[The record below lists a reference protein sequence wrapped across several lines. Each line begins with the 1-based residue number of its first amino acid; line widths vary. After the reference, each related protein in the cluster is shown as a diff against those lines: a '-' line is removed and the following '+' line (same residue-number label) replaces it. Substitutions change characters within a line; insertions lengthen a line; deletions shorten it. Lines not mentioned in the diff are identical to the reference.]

1 MNIKTLPVLLAAAMI
16 AASAAAQE
24 IKKRTRSEIEACFNK
39 SLNGE
44 AANFDNNRRIKAKNI
59 EKSAKTVWECW
70 RNAVNAFD
78 KEQLP
83 VATTNGERDTLY
95 WQMPTHP
102 EPDARMPFHYI
113 YKGEKPDAGYPLF
126 LYMHGSG
133 PKKSEW
139 ESGFRLCS
147 MFDDAPSAYFIPQIP
162 SERLYRWAVQP
173 QQLAWEKLL
182 RLAMLSGDINANR
195 IYIFGISEG
204 GYGSQRLA
212 SFYAD
217 YLAGAGP
224 MAGGEPLM
232 NAPAENLANTAFSL
246 RTGEKDYGFGRNF
259 MTYTAGKTLDSLQQL
274 HPGLYKH
281 NVELIPDKGHSIDY
295 RPTTPWLAQFTR
307 TPHPTYF
314 YWEDYDMYGR
324 HRKGFYN
331 IRVNETS
338 RNSDEER
345 TCYEMNIK
353 GNTIFLTVKNVK
365 YRTAKTISNIPMLFE
380 KSYKKADKGNIT
392 IFLTD
397 KLFDFTKPITVIVNG
412 RLAWKGKATP
422 TLKSMVESCALFF
435 DPERVF
441 PAAIDIEIE

>member
-1 MNIKTLPVLLAAAMI
+1 MRGKIIFALLAATIFATGTT
-16 AASAAAQE
+16 AQC
-24 IKKRTRSEIEACFNK
+24 IKKSTKKEIEAFFGK

-44 AANFDNNRRIKAKNI
+44 DAQFNNKKRVKNI
-59 EKSAKTVWECW
+59 ALATDEVLECW
-70 RNAVNAFD
+70 RNAVNAFE
-78 KEQLP
+78 KEPLP
-83 VATTNGERDTLY
+83 QAARNGERDTLF
-95 WQMPTHP
+95 WRIPTHP

-139 ESGFRLCS
+139 ETGFRLCS

-195 IYIFGISEG
+195 IYFFGISEG

-281 NVELIPDKGHSIDY
+281 KVELIPGKGHSIDY

-397 KLFDFTKPITVIVNG
+397 KLFDLTKPITVIVNG